1 MPPEEHEE
9 SQYNHYISEV
19 RNFRMHLEAH
29 EEHLI
34 RKIRTPL
41 DRDDLEQSQ
50 LRISEQEVRTSTAK
64 YTKYTNTQIHQ
75 INNGSN
81 FVFVPLMYLWTS
93 FFMSINQSIVEHFL
107 LLYCNTKGKNNVLHN
122 TNNYTKTTINEMHL
136 RGQFKHNKDDTL
148 LNHNASL

>member
-1 MPPEEHEE
+1 MLLSFISKLIQIHGGHILNVLNSIRSNLDINLIYLKKKYIDYFYLSLYLSLFHIYSTSSTSPLVPPEEHEE

-81 FVFVPLMYLWTS
+81 FVFVPLMYL
-93 FFMSINQSIVEHFL
+93 
-107 LLYCNTKGKNNVLHN
+107 
-122 TNNYTKTTINEMHL
+122 
-136 RGQFKHNKDDTL
+136 
-148 LNHNASL
+148 